1 MGLFLDLIHLS
12 KRATDNAL
20 EYIYKAAG
28 HDHDGD
34 GIWKPHDSPLIR
46 RLIELFSERGL
57 DRLGHVKTEIE
68 AWALGHKHHPSPTPV
83 ANPGMM
89 ARWSLDELNL
99 VHLYLE
105 ALPPGAWTIDD
116 HMMAVDF
123 VVQRYLPAD
132 ALQTEAEWLSVRAG
146 LMGKVQANMDAAPTF
161 KQADSILSAMPATVA
176 GAVAQFNLGAE
187 TKRSLDFSRA
197 RSAENVRALADGVRH
212 KMRGVV
218 LDHLEQEALE
228 PGSSSLQSKL
238 LDEFGVINRDWR
250 RIAITEA
257 GEAQLQGLIAS
268 LKPGTRVKRVEQYD
282 DACAFCKSIDG
293 RILTVVEP
301 GKADKNS
308 DTEVW
313 PGKNN
318 LGRSASPRKRVGNI
332 LVEREPHEM
341 WHLPAGLAHPNCRGR
356 WIVLEDTT
364 EPGDDP
370 EFAKWLKANL

>member
-12 KRATDNAL
+12 KRATDGAL

-34 GIWKPHDSPLIR
+34 GIWKPHDSPLVR

-57 DRLGHVKTEIE
+57 DRLSHVKNELE
-68 AWALGHKHHPSPTPV
+68 AWSLGHKHVPTVEPVPS
-83 ANPGMM
+83 PGMM
-89 ARWSLDELNL
+89 LRWSPEELSL
-99 VHLYLE
+99 VRLYLE
-105 ALPPGAWTIDD
+105 ALPPTQWTIDD

-123 VVQRYLPAD
+123 VVQRYLPMD
-132 ALQTEAEWLSVRAG
+132 AMQAEAEWLAVRSG
-146 LMGKVQANMDAAPTF
+146 MMGKVQANMAKDPTA
-161 KQADSILSAMPATVA
+161 KQADSILSALPSTVA
-176 GAVAQFNLGAE
+176 GAAQQFSLKPGTVKA
-187 TKRSLDFSRA
+187 LDFSRA
-197 RSAENVRALADGVRH
+197 RSAESVRSLTEAVRH
-212 KMRGVV
+212 KMRGAV
-218 LDHLEQEALE
+218 LQHLEEDALT
-228 PGSSSLQSKL
+228 PGGSSLQSKL
-238 LDEFGVINRDWR
+238 LDEFGTLNRDWR

-282 DACAFCKSIDG
+282 DACGFCRSIDG
-293 RILTVVEP
+293 RVVTVVEP

-318 LGRSASPRKRVGNI
+318 MGRSASPRKRVGNI
-332 LVEREPHEM
+332 LVEREPEEM

-356 WIVLEDTT
+356 WVVVEDTT

-370 EFAKWLKANL
+370 EFAKWLEANL